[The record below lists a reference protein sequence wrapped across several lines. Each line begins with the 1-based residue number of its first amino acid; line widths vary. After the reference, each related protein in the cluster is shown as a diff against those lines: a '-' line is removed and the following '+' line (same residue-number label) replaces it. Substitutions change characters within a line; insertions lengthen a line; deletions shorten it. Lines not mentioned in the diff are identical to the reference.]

1 MPATQTTEV
10 FSKKKSVSNTTQSP
24 QHALIWATSIKDA
37 KKDECFLKAIDFFG
51 KKYYLPHVVDEE
63 RIGSPYFTIMPKDRG
78 QFGFL
83 VDFVDRNTGNTQG
96 FSLPSKV
103 YILGEKD
110 PLTNAIITDDTS
122 SFQKALKANQAK
134 EIIQQ
139 KINDLTIDTPLDVFI
154 AINDAIEGLKIKF
167 RL

>member
-10 FSKKKSVSNTTQSP
+10 FSKKSVNNSP

-63 RIGSPYFTIMPKDRG
+63 RIGSPYFTIMPKDRS
-78 QFGFL
+78 QFGFQ

-110 PLTNAIITDDTS
+110 PLTNVIITDDTS

-154 AINDAIEGLKIKF
+154 AINDAIEGLKVKF